1 MGSSIVGKKGLSPE
15 EKISLKQKNDLQG
28 GLSEPIKISSN
39 AKKKKK
45 KEKNGEEVLW

>member
-1 MGSSIVGKKGLSPE
+1 MWEVPLWEKRDCLQKK
-15 EKISLKQKNDLQG
+15 KFSLKQKNDLQG

-45 KEKNGEEVLW
+45 KEKNGEAT